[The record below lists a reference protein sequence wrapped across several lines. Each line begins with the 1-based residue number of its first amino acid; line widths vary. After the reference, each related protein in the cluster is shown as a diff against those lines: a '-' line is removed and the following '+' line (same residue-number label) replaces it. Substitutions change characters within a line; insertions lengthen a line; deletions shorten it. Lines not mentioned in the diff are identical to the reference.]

1 MCNKIMMQNDVG
13 ILSIPYDRIDE
24 FKELLVDFYE
34 TDNSKQLKEFFHNK
48 CLLLNPEYNKQITE
62 EEPKPVFVQPTVRK
76 PRLQLKVNMDK
87 R

>member
-1 MCNKIMMQNDVG
+1 MQNDVG

-62 EEPKPVFVQPTVRK
+62 
-76 PRLQLKVNMDK
+76 
-87 R
+87 